1 MVRRGHNHRR
11 LLLDRGGVYR
21 PSPRLLGG
29 GMMNDKQQRELRT
42 VIVILLVSLVII
54 AAVIAAAICLP
65 DQWPT
70 KPQPQPLVTG

>member
-1 MVRRGHNHRR
+1 
-11 LLLDRGGVYR
+11 
-21 PSPRLLGG
+21 
-29 GMMNDKQQRELRT
+29 MMNDKQQRELRT